1 VIPNSPGNGLAFT
14 RRRDITVGTWTAR
27 TALRADPDR
36 VLDLL
41 TDPDAAGLWS
51 PLEFAVEEIDG
62 DRLRA
67 GGRAVLSGRLA
78 GRWVEFELDV
88 HEADDSRLSLQARGP
103 VTMDVTYEVL
113 DTQILARV
121 RVHGG
126 RGLTGRLLSSAV
138 DGVLAAGTLQV
149 AVDAIAREAESGE
162 LALAA

>member
-1 VIPNSPGNGLAFT
+1 
-14 RRRDITVGTWTAR
+14 
-27 TALRADPDR
+27 LRGEPDR

-51 PLEFAVEEIDG
+51 PLDFAVEEIDG

-67 GGRAVLSGRLA
+67 GGRAVLSGRMA

-88 HEADDSRLSLQARGP
+88 FEAQDRRLSLQAVGP
-103 VTMDVTYEVL
+103 VTMDVDYEIL
-113 DTQILARV
+113 DEEILARV

-126 RGLTGRLLSSAV
+126 SGLTGRLLSSAV

-149 AVDAIAREAESGE
+149 AVDAIAREAGAGE

>member
-1 VIPNSPGNGLAFT
+1 
-14 RRRDITVGTWTAR
+14 VGTWTAR
-27 TALRADPDR
+27 TSLRAEPDR

-88 HEADDSRLSLQARGP
+88 HEADDARLSLQARGP
-103 VTMDVTYEVL
+103 VTMDVHYEVL

-138 DGVLAAGTLQV
+138 DGMLAAGTLQV